1 MKLSIIQIPRKTS
14 SLSYSSNERLYIRKF
29 ILSSFRVYTSLL
41 ADISIDNNTS
51 HLDNRDDNLNN
62 PIILALSSSL
72 SYREHLKIL
81 LSDIDLIAGSLNEQ
95 QQNNDENKEI
105 KAISDEIN
113 ECITLYDN
121 VKNIEHIWHLIEVLY
136 LNQSNLLSL
145 ELFKWFKV
153 NSYVQ
158 TLRTYN

>member
-1 MKLSIIQIPRKTS
+1 MKLSTVQIPRKTS
-14 SLSYSSNERLYIRKF
+14 SLSYSNNERLYIRKF

-41 ADISIDNNTS
+41 ADISIENNTS
-51 HLDNRDDNLNN
+51 QLDNRDDNLNT
-62 PIILALSSSL
+62 PLILSLSSSI
-72 SYREHLKIL
+72 SYRDHLKIL

-95 QQNNDENKEI
+95 QNNDENKEN
-105 KAISDEIN
+105 KALSDEIN

-121 VKNIEHIWHLIEVLY
+121 IKNIEHIWHLVEVLY

-153 NSYVQ
+153 N
-158 TLRTYN
+158 TLT

>member
-1 MKLSIIQIPRKTS
+1 MKLSTIQIPLKTS
-14 SLSYSSNERLYIRKF
+14 SLSYSNNERLYIRKF

-41 ADISIDNNTS
+41 ADISIENNTS
-51 HLDNRDDNLNN
+51 QLDNRDDNLNT
-62 PIILALSSSL
+62 PLILSLSSSI
-72 SYREHLKIL
+72 SYRDHLKIL

-95 QQNNDENKEI
+95 QNNDENKEN

-121 VKNIEHIWHLIEVLY
+121 IKNIEHIWHLVEVLY

-153 NSYVQ
+153 N
-158 TLRTYN
+158 TLT

>member
-1 MKLSIIQIPRKTS
+1 MKLSTIQIPRRAS
-14 SLSYSSNERLYIRKF
+14 SLSYSNNERLYIRKF

-41 ADISIDNNTS
+41 ADISIENNNS
-51 HLDNRDDNLNN
+51 SQLDNRDDYLNN
-62 PIILALSSSL
+62 PLILALSCSI
-72 SYREHLKIL
+72 SYRDHLKIL

-95 QQNNDENKEI
+95 QQSNDENKEN
-105 KAISDEIN
+105 KAITDEIN

-121 VKNIEHIWHLIEVLY
+121 IKNIEHIWYLVEVLY

-153 NSYVQ
+153 N
-158 TLRTYN
+158 TLT